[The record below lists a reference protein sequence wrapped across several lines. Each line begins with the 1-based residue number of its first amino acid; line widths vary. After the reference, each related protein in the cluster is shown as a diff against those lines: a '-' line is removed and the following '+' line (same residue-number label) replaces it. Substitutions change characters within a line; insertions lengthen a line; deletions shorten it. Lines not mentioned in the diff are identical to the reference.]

1 MNDLAWENIEKD
13 RANPQPTPPIG
24 ERVQWYKEGDTRDPR
39 AAIVT
44 GIEESGRLKL
54 VTFAPNAFPEHKMGV
69 YHVSNK
75 VHAIHNN
82 MTTKRCGSWDYLPG
96 TRVPSAHYD
105 LFNETIQKRVNNL
118 ENQEQKQKA
127 LAAIK
132 AAKEAEAAKDI
143 SGMDQRVEA
152 LKALVQRLVGS
163 EPGSRVADNEA
174 PTEEA
179 SQAEANQ
186 APPKRL
192 KSWQK
197 LAKKLEDAEAEKA
210 EQGSTPVLEKAPF

>member
-1 MNDLAWENIEKD
+1 MNDIAWENIEKD

-44 GIEESGRLKL
+44 GIEESGRVKL

-127 LAAIK
+127 LEAIK
-132 AAKEAEAAKDI
+132 AAKEAEAAKA
-143 SGMDQRVEA
+143 GTDQRDEA
-152 LKALVQRLVGS
+152 LRALVQRLVGS
-163 EPGSRVADNEA
+163 AAGSIPNVEADENAIPE
-174 PTEEA
+174 
-179 SQAEANQ
+179 SDQ

-192 KSWQK
+192 KAWQK
-197 LAKKLEDAEAEKA
+197 LAKKLEDAETEKA